1 MNPGKNVIYWPL
13 MRLICFSV
21 NFHTAPLEAR
31 ETVCL
36 DDSQQRAVLN
46 HLKSTDNTIEAI
58 VLCTCNRTEIYLNYP
73 DSINP
78 QILVERALFDI
89 APAML
94 IVWRQYCQV
103 SEDIAA
109 VEHLF
114 CVAAGLESQMLG
126 ENQIVRQ
133 LKDAYSLSVDCG
145 TIRFFFHK
153 LLHAAFRVSKAV
165 RQTTKVT
172 SGAVS
177 LTLAAI
183 EAIREKVN
191 LSEANVLMVGA
202 GENAALVAKYLQKE
216 NVAKLTV
223 ASRTFQSAKALAD
236 QLKNACATPLKQIP
250 EFLLDADVVIFST
263 ASPTPILTASQAGYY
278 LSQRKKQ
285 ILIIDLAVPRD
296 VEPQVGKLT
305 NVELM
310 NIEQLSEQVERNRA
324 ARAVWIEPARKIIA
338 QHTAQFAKWL
348 DSLDTAVAI
357 TQLTDEILSEAQ
369 RYAGRYRRYFA
380 KKDQQRLEQF
390 ARGLARKLIHRPIQY
405 LKETGA
411 GGLDADK
418 VQAAQLVGKLFLSSA
433 DEKEKQ

>member
-1 MNPGKNVIYWPL
+1 
-13 MRLICFSV
+13 
-21 NFHTAPLEAR
+21 LEAR

-46 HLKSTDNTIEAI
+46 YLKSADNALEAM

-78 QILVERALFDI
+78 QILVEKALFDI
-89 APAML
+89 VPAML
-94 IVWRQYCQV
+94 IAWRQYRQV
-103 SEDIAA
+103 WEDIAA
-109 VEHLF
+109 TEHLF

-133 LKDAYSLSVDCG
+133 LKDAYAVSIECG
-145 TIRFFFHK
+145 TSRFFFHK

-165 RQTTKVT
+165 RRTTKIT

-183 EAIREKVN
+183 EAIREEVN

-202 GENAALVAKYLQKE
+202 GENAALAAKYLQKE
-216 NVAKLTV
+216 NVAKLTI
-223 ASRTFQSAKALAD
+223 ASRTLQSAERLAC
-236 QLKNACATPLKQIP
+236 QFKNAVAIPLQQVP
-250 EFLLDADVVIFST
+250 EFLVDADVAIFSA
-263 ASPTPILTASQAGYY
+263 ASPAPILTASQAGYY
-278 LSQRKKQ
+278 VSQRKKP
-285 ILIIDLAVPRD
+285 ILIIDLAVPRN
-296 VEPQVGKLT
+296 VESQVGNWP
-305 NVELM
+305 NVELI
-310 NIEQLSEQVERNRA
+310 NIEQLNEQVERNRA

-418 VQAAQLVGKLFLSSA
+418 AQAAQLVGKLFLSSA